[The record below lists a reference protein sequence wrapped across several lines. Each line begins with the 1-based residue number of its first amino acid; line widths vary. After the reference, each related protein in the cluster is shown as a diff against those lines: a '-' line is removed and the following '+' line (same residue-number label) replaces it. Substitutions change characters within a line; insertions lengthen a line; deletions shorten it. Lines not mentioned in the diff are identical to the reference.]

1 MAAKDM
7 DETLA
12 LLSKEAEV
20 MQTHSTHSHELR
32 PSKSVQINWGEFFT
46 KIQNSDYKAS
56 AIEATAEYL
65 VQVWSNDEN
74 FFNIFYSQISV
85 CNFKLIHSCYL

>member
-65 VQVWSNDEN
+65 VQV
-74 FFNIFYSQISV
+74 
-85 CNFKLIHSCYL
+85 